1 MEETMETLAKEKRTK
16 LTIMIDEEIAKQT
29 KKRAIDEG
37 IPTNKLVQKAL
48 EQYLERNEEIAAKDK
63 D

>member
-1 MEETMETLAKEKRTK
+1 METLAKEKRTK